1 MTASKKILDV
11 PLKIINIGLESF
23 YESLIQQGVEA
34 LHVDWRP
41 PAGGDPELAKLLDC
55 VEKKEIEEANNLAI
69 SRVLASQPTLV
80 AVKKALDQ
88 IPDMHEHMILHA
100 GPPITWDRMCGPVQG
115 AVMGALIYEGLA
127 ETPNEAKEVAASGKI
142 EFSPCHHHQA
152 VGPMAGV
159 VSPSMWVWEIKN
171 MEYGNFAYCTLN
183 EGLGKVLRFGAY
195 DESVIKRLK
204 WMEQTLG
211 PSLRDALRV
220 NEPINLK
227 TITAKALLMGD
238 EGHNRNVAGTSLL
251 QNKLASRLLSTDIDM
266 KKIKSVHDFI
276 GGNVHFFLNVSMP
289 ACKVTMDAA
298 HGVKNSSLV
307 TVMARNGTDF
317 GIRISGLGDEW
328 FVAPAGRVRGL
339 YFPGYSDDDAN
350 PDLGDSTITETAG
363 IGGFAMAAAPAIVK
377 FTGGTPEDAINRTKE
392 MAEICLTKNFNYSIP
407 ALGMDGTPTG
417 IDLRKVIDTGI
428 LPALNTGIAH
438 KDPGIGQIGAGL
450 LRAPQECFNQ
460 AFRKF
465 VDRYG

>member
-1 MTASKKILDV
+1 MTGSKEILGV
-11 PLKIINIGLESF
+11 PLKVVNIGLESF
-23 YESLIQQGVEA
+23 YETLIQQGVEA

-41 PAGGDPELAKLLDC
+41 PAGGDPELAALLDR
-55 VEKKEIEEANNLAI
+55 VEKTEVEEANNRAI
-69 SRVLASQPTLV
+69 SRVLSSQPTLV
-80 AVKKALDQ
+80 AVKKALGQ
-88 IPDMHEHMILHA
+88 IPSMHENMILHA

-127 ETPNEAKEVAASGKI
+127 ESPNEAREVAASGKI

-159 VSPSMWVWEIKN
+159 VSPSMWVWEIENK
-171 MEYGNFAYCTLN
+171 EYGNFAYCTLN
-183 EGLGKVLRFGAY
+183 EGLGKVLRFGAF

-204 WMEQTLG
+204 WMEQILA

-220 NEPINLK
+220 DEPINLK

-251 QNKLASRLLSTDIDM
+251 QNELASRLLSTDLD
-266 KKIKSVHDFI
+266 KKLINNVLTFI
-276 GGNVHFFLNVSMP
+276 GGNVHFFLNLSMP
-289 ACKVTMDAA
+289 ACKAIMDAA
-298 HGVKNSSLV
+298 HGIEPSTLV

-317 GIRISGLGDEW
+317 GIRISGLSEEW
-328 FVAPAGRVRGL
+328 FVAPAGKVKGL
-339 YFPGYSDDDAN
+339 YFPGYSDNDAN
-350 PDLGDSTITETAG
+350 LDLGDSTITETAG

-377 FTGGTPEDAINRTKE
+377 FTGGTSKDAVLRTRE
-392 MAEICLTKNFNYSIP
+392 MGEICLTKNNGYAIP
-407 ALGMDGTPTG
+407 ALDMEGTPTG

-428 LPALNTGIAH
+428 SPALNTGIAH

-450 LRAPQECFNQ
+450 LRAPQECFNK

-465 VDRYG
+465 VEKYG